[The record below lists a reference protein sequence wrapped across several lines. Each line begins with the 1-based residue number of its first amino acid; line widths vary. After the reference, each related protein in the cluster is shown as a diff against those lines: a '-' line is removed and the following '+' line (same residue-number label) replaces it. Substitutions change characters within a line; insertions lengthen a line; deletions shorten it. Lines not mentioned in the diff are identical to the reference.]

1 MTDFQSAFYRDVQ
14 PFSGGWTFLLGSLGQ
29 FSPPLPPAFAVF
41 QQKFQLFS
49 AVFRMFS
56 IFLQPI
62 SRWLR
67 GFFVFPGSFQFVFK
81 FSILYLFTI
90 RRIST
95 MSIIIGIDHGYYAI
109 KTEHCSFP
117 AGLTS
122 YGEHEPYHLA
132 VDLG

>member
-1 MTDFQSAFYRDVQ
+1 M
-14 PFSGGWTFLLGSLGQ
+14 LGSLGQ
-29 FSPPLPPAFAVF
+29 FSPPLLPAFAVF

-95 MSIIIGIDHGYYAI
+95 MSIIIGIDHGY
-109 KTEHCSFP
+109 
-117 AGLTS
+117 
-122 YGEHEPYHLA
+122 
-132 VDLG
+132 

>member
-49 AVFRMFS
+49 AVFRIFS
-56 IFLQPI
+56 ISLQPI
-62 SRWLR
+62 SCWLR
-67 GFFVFPGSFQFVFK
+67 GFFVFFNSSQFVFK

-95 MSIIIGIDHGYYAI
+95 MSIIIGIDHGY
-109 KTEHCSFP
+109 
-117 AGLTS
+117 
-122 YGEHEPYHLA
+122 
-132 VDLG
+132 